1 MNSVFIYNKSRG
13 LLVDQKDPILIQN
26 ALNEPDSL
34 IWMDLEDPTD
44 GEIDILTDIFQFH
57 PLSIEDCI
65 FPQNRPKIEEFEN
78 YIFLVVHGIQYKAEN
93 DNAIITQEL
102 NIFLGRNFLV
112 TFHDSPLRNINMVK
126 TRCREKSEVMTKG
139 SDFLLHLVLDNLVD
153 SYFPIL
159 NQMDTVIDKIED
171 TIFTN
176 PSPDLLNDV
185 FSLKRDLMAM
195 RRVINPQ
202 REMIANLT
210 RRDFPFIQGTTLV
223 YFRDIHDHLV
233 RMTDSIDTYRE
244 IMTNAL
250 DVYLSVTSNQM
261 NSVMKTLTIIT
272 TIMMPGTLISG
283 IYGMNFEYMPH
294 LHWRYGPY
302 IIFAAIICIT
312 SGMLYYFRKKNWI

>member
-1 MNSVFIYNKSRG
+1 MNTVFIYNRSRG
-13 LLVDQKDPILIQN
+13 LILDQKDPILIQN
-26 ALNEPDSL
+26 ALRDTESL
-34 IWMDLEDPTD
+34 VWMDLEDPTD
-44 GEIDILTDIFQFH
+44 DEIDILTDIFQFH

-78 YIFLVVHGIQYKAEN
+78 YVFIVVHGILYDHN
-93 DNAIITQEL
+93 HDPSITTQEL
-102 NIFLGRNFLV
+102 NIFVGHNFIV
-112 TFHDSPLRNINMVK
+112 TFHENPLRNISMVK
-126 TRCREKSEVMTKG
+126 TRCREKVDILAKG
-139 SDFLLHLVLDNLVD
+139 SDFVLHLVLDNLVD

-171 TIFTN
+171 DIFTE
-176 PSPDLLNDV
+176 PTSALLNDV

-210 RRDFPFIQGTTLV
+210 RRDFPFIQGPTLV

-233 RMTDSIDTYRE
+233 RMTDTIDTYRE

-272 TIMMPGTLISG
+272 TIMMPGTLIASV
-283 IYGMNFEYMPH
+283 YGMNFEYMPH
-294 LHWRYGPY
+294 LHWKLGPY
-302 IIFAAIICIT
+302 LILGMIFMIT
-312 SGMLYYFRKKNWI
+312 AGMLYYFRKKHWI